1 MAFTA
6 RPRAEWAEI
15 RERLEKDPINRET
28 LEAIDYCYQ
37 LLVLETESIPPDV
50 IMLCPDFDL

>member
-6 RPRAEWAEI
+6 RPRTEWAEI
-15 RERLEKDPINRET
+15 RERLEKDPVNRET

-37 LLVLETESIPPDV
+37 LVVLETESVPADV
-50 IMLCPDFDL
+50 II